1 MSNVTDMFTP
11 LPRELIKG
19 QPKYQCILKDQE
31 CSFWY
36 SPDAKD
42 KFALL
47 LHDEHGNP
55 WDCGKY
61 KKFGMYTNK
70 LHELLTPD
78 LSLDKQEILDVLREL
93 EPAAVEQYEKY
104 KGWHSGRP
112 AKRTR
117 NVSKKPEIQKVADLN
132 NRWENRKQINCE
144 KQEELKEQIKDLTGE
159 TPEGAIKHYCPNKA
173 AAETLSEYVEAQRVS
188 KQLLLTQ
195 EKEKGPQR

>member
-104 KGWHSGRP
+104 KGWHSG
-112 AKRTR
+112 
-117 NVSKKPEIQKVADLN
+117 
-132 NRWENRKQINCE
+132 
-144 KQEELKEQIKDLTGE
+144 
-159 TPEGAIKHYCPNKA
+159 
-173 AAETLSEYVEAQRVS
+173 LS
-188 KQLLLTQ
+188 LIHI
-195 EKEKGPQR
+195 